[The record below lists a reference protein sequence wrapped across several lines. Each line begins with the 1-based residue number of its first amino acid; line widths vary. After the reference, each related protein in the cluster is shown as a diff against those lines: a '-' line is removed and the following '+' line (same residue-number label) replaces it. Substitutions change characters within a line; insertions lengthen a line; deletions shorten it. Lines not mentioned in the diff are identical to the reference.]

1 MGAPSVRADALA
13 ATMASRSRAASV
25 ASMRRSA
32 CSMSR
37 SASLQ
42 DAASAKLLAA
52 LAAGDGGCQFTLG
65 ESGISIRECFQIL
78 TCTLY
83 ASKILEG
90 LGDFSRGS
98 VIFSRRRSEISCKLR
113 AVCSFSWL
121 TKFSRAC
128 RKFRVMNAH

>member
-65 ESGISIRECFQIL
+65 ESGISIRECF
-78 TCTLY
+78 
-83 ASKILEG
+83 
-90 LGDFSRGS
+90 
-98 VIFSRRRSEISCKLR
+98 
-113 AVCSFSWL
+113 
-121 TKFSRAC
+121 
-128 RKFRVMNAH
+128 